1 MAWRSRTA
9 AAAAALLTGLGA
21 ATVSAEP
28 PALRVPVD
36 CTLGGTCSI
45 QHYVDTK
52 AGDGARDY
60 RCGRQS
66 YDGHEGTDI
75 RVPTVAEMHAGVPVL
90 AAAPGRV
97 KALRDGMPDAF
108 KDQLA
113 DGLLA
118 DHEAGNG
125 VVVAHGDGWVTQYS
139 HLRLGSIA
147 VKPGDAVR
155 AGERLGTIGL
165 SGNTEFPHLEFEVRH
180 NGTVVDPFTG
190 AEAGAGCKAGGKGL
204 WTARARERL
213 AYEAGDLLAAG
224 FARRKVSA
232 RDVVGQGVK
241 ATPVVAGAKAVVFY
255 ALTRGLRGGDRERI
269 VLRGPDGTVLAEDT
283 NRLSSYS
290 PQRIRYIGTR
300 TPEGPARAYTARYTV
315 TRTDDGGRE
324 TVVDVRR
331 TLSVR

>member
-1 MAWRSRTA
+1 MIA
-9 AAAAALLTGLGA
+9 AAAVFFPIVGA
-21 ATVSAEP
+21 SGASAEP

-36 CTLGGTCSI
+36 CALGGTCSI

-75 RVPTVAEMHAGVPVL
+75 RVPTVAEMHDGVPVL

-113 DGLLA
+113 EGVLTN
-118 DHEAGNG
+118 HEAGNG

-147 VKPGDAVR
+147 VAPGDTVR
-155 AGERLGTIGL
+155 AGEQLGTIGL

-180 NGTVVDPFTG
+180 NGAVVDPFTG
-190 AEAGAGCKAGGKGL
+190 ARKGAGCKAGGAGL

-213 AYEAGDLLAAG
+213 AYEPGGLLAAG

-232 RDVVGQGVK
+232 RDVVAGRVK
-241 ATPVVAGAKAVVFY
+241 AVRVAPGAKAVVFY
-255 ALTRGLRGGDRERI
+255 ALTRGLRAGDRERI
-269 VLRGPDGTVLAEDT
+269 VLRGPDGTVLAKDT
-283 NRLSSYS
+283 NALSDASA
-290 PQRIRYIGTR
+290 QRIRYIGTR
-300 TPEGPARAYTARYTV
+300 TPDGPARAYTARYTV
-315 TRTDDGGRE
+315 TRGNGDERQP
-324 TVVDVRR
+324 VVDVRR
-331 TLSVR
+331 ELSVR